1 VPTAI
6 RTSGTVHVLLHFTS
20 HDLKRRVAV
29 VVRREVPTKGEVLFY
44 LRGSEPKNFSQV
56 GNHVLRI
63 STANANLKALLG
75 TATLCSRQIAKMV
88 VC

>member
-1 VPTAI
+1 M
-6 RTSGTVHVLLHFTS
+6 LLHFTS
-20 HDLKRRVAV
+20 QDLKRLVAV
-29 VVRREVPTKGEVLFY
+29 VVRREVPAKGEVLFY

-63 STANANLKALLG
+63 SLSCREGKLEGFPTNCAIG
-75 TATLCSRQIAKMV
+75 IAKMA